1 MKKIIA
7 IVATVL
13 VAGSLAFS
21 LTSCKNDKKDAAKG
35 EKADETVVEANPA
48 EEQAP
53 VLEGLSVESQA
64 VVLMD
69 QLLLA
74 AKKNDIDTFKKIF
87 QDMMTFSE
95 GLTDE
100 ENEQIDQLMEG
111 KVSEEDQQMLENFM
125 MEHLADL
132 AELDL

>member
-1 MKKIIA
+1 MKKLIA
-7 IVATVL
+7 IFASAL
-13 VAGSLAFS
+13 LICGLA
-21 LTSCKNDKKDAAKG
+21 SCKNDKKDAAKG

-74 AKKNDIDTFKKIF
+74 AKKNDIDTFKKIY